1 MCESIMKAVRNNPR
15 ALFGVQ
21 CILLVVFLILKLFLH
36 FKESNARTLNPDKVL
51 KSSASFRI
59 GFQTDTS
66 ESADTNSDPA
76 PHLVSQLI
84 DNKRKSLAPESP
96 LSLEAQNEAANA
108 VFAQTNAP
116 SEAIAGLVADI
127 LDRSKDPAW
136 RDYCLQFLGTA
147 LERDDL
153 SDSNIRLARA
163 TLDATLDSTNAAFAG
178 TALRSLRRAAVT
190 HSDDALAA
198 HVSSNALRIA
208 RDTAYSP
215 ESRTTALLVLEES
228 AHPDTLATAR
238 TILSDSTAAPLLR
251 KTAEAVVR
259 RLETVAQPSLSSLGS
274 GTISP
279 E

>member
-1 MCESIMKAVRNNPR
+1 
-15 ALFGVQ
+15 
-21 CILLVVFLILKLFLH
+21 
-36 FKESNARTLNPDKVL
+36 
-51 KSSASFRI
+51 
-59 GFQTDTS
+59 
-66 ESADTNSDPA
+66 
-76 PHLVSQLI
+76 
-84 DNKRKSLAPESP
+84 
-96 LSLEAQNEAANA
+96 LEAQNEAANA

-116 SEAIAGLVADI
+116 SEAIVGWVADI

-190 HSDDALAA
+190 HSDDALAT

-215 ESRTTALLVLEES
+215 ESRTTALLILEES
-228 AHPDTLATAR
+228 APPDTLATAR
-238 TILSDSTAAPLLR
+238 AIQREAPSSSVLH

-259 RLETVAQPSLSSLGS
+259 RLETVAQPSLS
-274 GTISP
+274 TIESATMSP